1 MLAELAAAN
10 AAFAVIKGAL
20 ANGKELSA
28 LGGRVFDYFDNKAKI
43 QEKATNKGGGSDM
56 EEFMA
61 LEQLK
66 AQEEHLRES
75 MVYAGR
81 AGMWDDW
88 VKFQAAAARRR
99 REQKEAAA
107 RAERQHA
114 DNLHAARLEA
124 EALGVCFLTAC
135 ESMGVNPETGA
146 PVEPEGKQRYSGPM
160 LALVAARKAYTKAA
174 NGNPCCADGLAAMC
188 GAYPREVVV
197 AGLIVALKLPGNPY
211 LALNPGQQSMN
222 LRNKARHALKSGF
235 IQPSEIAAALVAC
248 SNKG

>member
-28 LGGRVFDYFDNKAKI
+28 LGSKVFDYFDNKAKI

-88 VKFQAAAARRR
+88 VKFQAQAARRR

-107 RAERQHA
+107 RA
-114 DNLHAARLEA
+114 
-124 EALGVCFLTAC
+124 VI
-135 ESMGVNPETGA
+135 V
-146 PVEPEGKQRYSGPM
+146 
-160 LALVAARKAYTKAA
+160 RKAKIEQLIEYIAVGIATVI
-174 NGNPCCADGLAAMC
+174 LAALMIY
-188 GAYPREVVV
+188 GIFIYMAY
-197 AGLIVALKLPGNPY
+197 IK
-211 LALNPGQQSMN
+211 
-222 LRNKARHALKSGF
+222 K
-235 IQPSEIAAALVAC
+235 
-248 SNKG
+248 